1 MPRQT
6 QIEMLERELH
16 GIDVSLE
23 LERMFHIQ
31 TTDRINGLEAERAI
45 LVDRLD
51 RLHTGEVDSW

>member
-1 MPRQT
+1 
-6 QIEMLERELH
+6 MLERELH